1 VFFQRGG
8 FLRNRILILLTAL
21 FVFACCSLVC
31 AKVEMGMSGSVVQSV
46 QYMLQDTGYLSDGAD
61 GVFGNATA
69 NAVERFQT
77 DHGLDA
83 DGVVGSQTMAALS
96 EASGREIPNE
106 AENAEG
112 YQRRIVM
119 EATAYTADDPGNS
132 GYTANGHRLQHGM
145 VSVDP
150 DVIPLGTQLYVEGY
164 GYAVADDTGGAIVG
178 NRIDLAMDT
187 TSEALDFGR
196 RDVVVYVL

>member
-1 VFFQRGG
+1 M
-8 FLRNRILILLTAL
+8 RNRILILLTAL
-21 FVFACCSLVC
+21 LVCACSSLVC

-46 QYMLQDTGYLSDGAD
+46 QYMLQDTGYLSNGAD
-61 GVFGNATA
+61 GIFGDATA
-69 NAVERFQT
+69 KAVKRFQA

-96 EASGREIPNE
+96 EASGRDVPDESASASTGN
-106 AENAEG
+106 
-112 YQRRIVM
+112 YKRSIVM
-119 EATAYTADDPGNS
+119 EATAYTANDPGNS
-132 GYTANGHRLQHGM
+132 GYTASGHRLQHGM

-150 DVIPLGTQLYVEGY
+150 NVIPLGTKLYIEGY

-187 TSEALDFGR
+187 TSEAYDFGR
-196 RDVVVYVL
+196 RDVVVHVL